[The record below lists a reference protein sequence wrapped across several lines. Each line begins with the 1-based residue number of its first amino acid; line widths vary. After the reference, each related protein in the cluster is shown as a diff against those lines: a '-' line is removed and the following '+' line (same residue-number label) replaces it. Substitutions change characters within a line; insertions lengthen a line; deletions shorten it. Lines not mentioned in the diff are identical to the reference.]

1 MSIRPAYVIIAVLT
15 VLLATSITIGV
26 SMVRSRDRIIAA
38 KDRSIHYGN
47 DIARVRMEAGRA
59 LSVYL
64 EQERRLS
71 LERIAH
77 IEELKAQ
84 LNAPRPTRTQPR
96 SKRELRD
103 SFHRA
108 LDAR

>member
-1 MSIRPAYVIIAVLT
+1 MTTTKILLGIIAVL
-15 VLLATSITIGV
+15 SITCGILWGMI
-26 SMVRSRDRIIAA
+26 SSRDRIILEQA
-38 KDRSIHYGN
+38 RSI
-47 DIARVRMEAGRA
+47 EAGAKVARQYQEHGA
-59 LSVYL
+59 AFKSYL
-64 EQERRLS
+64 DEERRLS
-71 LERIAH
+71 LQRIAR

-84 LNAPRPTRTQPR
+84 LNAPRPTRPQPR

>member
-15 VLLATSITIGV
+15 VLLAASITIGV
-26 SMVRSRDRIIAA
+26 SMVGSRDRIIAYQ
-38 KDRSIHYGN
+38 RSSIRHGHE
-47 DIARVRMEAGRA
+47 IARARLETSEALA
-59 LSVYL
+59 AYL

-84 LNAPRPTRTQPR
+84 LNAPRPTRPQPGT
-96 SKRELRD
+96 KRELRE

>member
-26 SMVRSRDRIIAA
+26 SMVRSRDRIIA
-38 KDRSIHYGN
+38 DQQRSIRHGH
-47 DIARVRMEAGRA
+47 DIARARLEASAA
-59 LSVYL
+59 LAAYL

-71 LERIAH
+71 LERIAQ
-77 IEELKAQ
+77 IQELKAQ
-84 LNAPRPTRTQPR
+84 LNAPRPTRHQPR

>member
-1 MSIRPAYVIIAVLT
+1 MTTTTKI
-15 VLLATSITIGV
+15 LLAIIGALLV
-26 SMVRSRDRIIAA
+26 ACVWLRSMVNSRDRIILEQA
-38 KDRSIHYGN
+38 RSI
-47 DIARVRMEAGRA
+47 EAGAKVARQYQEHGA
-59 LSVYL
+59 AFKSYL
-64 EQERRLS
+64 DEERRLS
-71 LERIAH
+71 LQRIAR

-84 LNAPRPTRTQPR
+84 LNAPRPTRPQPR